1 MIHQIIIYTMFNKL
15 SALVV
20 FLILGLVA
28 PSFASGPCNCQTLPP
43 HTGTIIGDLDDLID
57 EVVSDVIDPL
67 GSAVS
72 SLVDDLLSELNLDDI
87 LGSNG
92 LLGDSSLVGGLL
104 GNSGVVGGLL
114 ESDGV
119 VGGLLGSSCA
129 VGGLLESDGL
139 VGGLLESDG
148 LVDNVVSAV
157 DDLLDDLLDGDV
169 DISICVGLDLLQN
182 NLFYHFNSGS
192 NNHIVLYGFSSDI
205 VLNVALFT
213 GGCDDLTCVFVDLDF
228 CGDSNDLAIVF
239 QANTVFYLG
248 IFGAP
253 CDFIINYELSCHGR
267 CH

>member
-1 MIHQIIIYTMFNKL
+1 MFNKL
-15 SALVV
+15 STLVV

-28 PSFASGPCNCQTLPP
+28 PIFASGPCNCQTLPP

-57 EVVSDVIDPL
+57 EVVSDVIEPL

-72 SLVDDLLSELNLDDI
+72 SLVDNLLSDLDLDDVLGSGI
-87 LGSNG
+87 LGSNV
-92 LLGDSSLVGGLL
+92 LNLNSVLGGNSGVVGGLL
-104 GNSGVVGGLL
+104 GSSGVVGGLL
-114 ESDGV
+114 ESDG
-119 VGGLLGSSCA
+119 L

-205 VLNVALFT
+205 ALNVALFT

-228 CGDSNDLAIVF
+228 CGNSNDLAVVV
-239 QANTVFYLG
+239 QPNTDYYLG
-248 IFGAP
+248 VFGAP

>member
-15 SALVV
+15 STLVV

-28 PSFASGPCNCQTLPP
+28 PIFASSPCNCQTLPS

-57 EVVSDVIDPL
+57 EVVSDVIEPI

-72 SLVDDLLSELNLDDI
+72 SLVDDLLSELNLDDVLGSGI
-87 LGSNG
+87 LGSNV
-92 LLGDSSLVGGLL
+92 LNLGLL
-104 GNSGVVGGLL
+104 GNSGGI
-114 ESDGV
+114 
-119 VGGLLGSSCA
+119 GGLLGSSGV

-148 LVDNVVSAV
+148 LDDN
-157 DDLLDDLLDGDV
+157 V

-228 CGDSNDLAIVF
+228 CGDSNDLAIV
-239 QANTVFYLG
+239 V
-248 IFGAP
+248 
-253 CDFIINYELSCHGR
+253 
-267 CH
+267 

>member
-1 MIHQIIIYTMFNKL
+1 MINKF

-20 FLILGLVA
+20 FLLLGLVA
-28 PSFASGPCNCQTLPP
+28 PIFASSPCNCQTLPP
-43 HTGTIIGDLDDLID
+43 HTGTIIGDLGHLID
-57 EVVSDVIDPL
+57 EVLSDVIDPL

-72 SLVDDLLSELNLDDI
+72 SLVDDLLSELDLDDVLGSGL

-92 LLGDSSLVGGLL
+92 LLGNSGGLL
-104 GNSGVVGGLL
+104 GSSGLVGGLL

-119 VGGLLGSSCA
+119 VGGLL
-129 VGGLLESDGL
+129 
-139 VGGLLESDG
+139 ESDG
-148 LVDNVVSAV
+148 LVDDVVSAV
-157 DDLLDDLLDGDV
+157 DDLLDDLLGGDI

-228 CGDSNDLAIVF
+228 CGDSNDLAIVV
-239 QANTVFYLG
+239 QPNTDYYLG

>member
-15 SALVV
+15 STLVV

-28 PSFASGPCNCQTLPP
+28 PIFASGPCNCQTLPP

-57 EVVSDVIDPL
+57 EVVSDVIEPL

-72 SLVDDLLSELNLDDI
+72 SLVDNLLSDLDLDDVLGSGI
-87 LGSNG
+87 LGSNV
-92 LLGDSSLVGGLL
+92 LNLNSVLG

-114 ESDGV
+114 
-119 VGGLLGSSCA
+119 GSSGA

-182 NLFYHFNSGS
+182 NLFYHFSSGR

-205 VLNVALFT
+205 ALNVALFT

-228 CGDSNDLAIVF
+228 CGNSNDLAIVV
-239 QANTVFYLG
+239 QPNTDYYLG
-248 IFGAP
+248 VFGAP

>member
-1 MIHQIIIYTMFNKL
+1 LFNKL
-15 SALVV
+15 STLVV

-57 EVVSDVIDPL
+57 EVVSEVIDPL

-72 SLVDDLLSELNLDDI
+72 SLVDDLLSDI
-87 LGSNG
+87 LGDSG
-92 LLGDSSLVGGLL
+92 LLGNSGLVGGLL
-104 GNSGVVGGLL
+104 GSSGVVGGLL

-119 VGGLLGSSCA
+119 VGGLLGSSGV

-182 NLFYHFNSGS
+182 NLFYHFNSGR

-228 CGDSNDLAIVF
+228 CGDSNDLAIVV
-239 QANTVFYLG
+239 QPNTDYYLG

>member
-15 SALVV
+15 STLVV

-28 PSFASGPCNCQTLPP
+28 PIFASSPCNCQTLPS

-57 EVVSDVIDPL
+57 EVVSDVIEPI

-72 SLVDDLLSELNLDDI
+72 SLVDDLLSELNLDDV
-87 LGSNG
+87 LGSG
-92 LLGDSSLVGGLL
+92 VL

-114 ESDGV
+114 GNSG
-119 VGGLLGSSCA
+119 
-129 VGGLLESDGL
+129 
-139 VGGLLESDG
+139 
-148 LVDNVVSAV
+148 V
-157 DDLLDDLLDGDV
+157 DDLLDDLLDGNV

-228 CGDSNDLAIVF
+228 CGDSNDLAIVV
-239 QANTVFYLG
+239 QPNTDYYLG

>member
-1 MIHQIIIYTMFNKL
+1 MNKL
-15 SALVV
+15 STLVV

-28 PSFASGPCNCQTLPP
+28 PIFASGPCNCQTLPP
-43 HTGTIIGDLDDLID
+43 HTGTIIGDLGELLD
-57 EVVSDVIDPL
+57 EVVSDVIEPL

-72 SLVDDLLSELNLDDI
+72 SLVDNLLSELDLDDV
-87 LGSNG
+87 LGSGVLGSNVLNLNG
-92 LLGDSSLVGGLL
+92 LLGS
-104 GNSGVVGGLL
+104 SGVVGGLL

-119 VGGLLGSSCA
+119 VGGLL
-129 VGGLLESDGL
+129 ESDGV

-169 DISICVGLDLLQN
+169 DISLCVGLDLLQN
-182 NLFYHFNSGS
+182 NLFYHFNSGN
-192 NNHIVLYGFSSDI
+192 NNHIVLYGFSSNI
-205 VLNVALFT
+205 ALNVALFT
-213 GGCDDLTCVFVDLDF
+213 GGCSDLTCVFVDLDF
-228 CGDSNDLAIVF
+228 CGESNDLAIVV
-239 QANTVFYLG
+239 QPNTDYYIG

>member
-1 MIHQIIIYTMFNKL
+1 LKNCYPFDNNLYLFNKL
-15 SALVV
+15 STLVV
-20 FLILGLVA
+20 FLILGLVT
-28 PSFASGPCNCQTLPP
+28 PIFASGPCNCQTLPL
-43 HTGTIIGDLDDLID
+43 HTGTIVGDLGDLID
-57 EVVSDVIDPL
+57 EVVSDVIEPI

-72 SLVDDLLSELNLDDI
+72 SLVDNLLSELDLDDVLGGSGGI

-92 LLGDSSLVGGLL
+92 LLGSS
-104 GNSGVVGGLL
+104 
-114 ESDGV
+114 GV
-119 VGGLLGSSCA
+119 VGGLLGSSG
-129 VGGLLESDGL
+129 V

-182 NLFYHFNSGS
+182 NLFYHFNSGN

-228 CGDSNDLAIVF
+228 CGDNNDLAIVV
-239 QANTVFYLG
+239 QPHTDYYLG

>member
-15 SALVV
+15 STLVV

-28 PSFASGPCNCQTLPP
+28 PIFASSPCNCQTLPS

-57 EVVSDVIDPL
+57 EVVSDVIEPI

-72 SLVDDLLSELNLDDI
+72 SLVDDLLSELNLDDVLGSGV
-87 LGSNG
+87 LGSNVLNLG
-92 LLGDSSLVGGLL
+92 LLGNSGGIGGLL

-119 VGGLLGSSCA
+119 VGGLL
-129 VGGLLESDGL
+129 ESDGL
-139 VGGLLESDG
+139 VG
-148 LVDNVVSAV
+148 N
-157 DDLLDDLLDGDV
+157 V

-228 CGDSNDLAIVF
+228 CGDSNDLAIVV
-239 QANTVFYLG
+239 QPNTDYYLG

>member
-15 SALVV
+15 STLVV

-28 PSFASGPCNCQTLPP
+28 PIFASSPCNCQTLPS

-57 EVVSDVIDPL
+57 EVVSDVIEPI

-72 SLVDDLLSELNLDDI
+72 SLV
-87 LGSNG
+87 
-92 LLGDSSLVGGLL
+92 GD
-104 GNSGVVGGLL
+104 
-114 ESDGV
+114 
-119 VGGLLGSSCA
+119 
-129 VGGLLESDGL
+129 LLESDGL

-157 DDLLDDLLDGDV
+157 DDLLDDLLDGNV

-182 NLFYHFNSGS
+182 NLFYHFNSGR

-228 CGDSNDLAIVF
+228 CGDSNDLAIVV
-239 QANTVFYLG
+239 QPNTDYYLG